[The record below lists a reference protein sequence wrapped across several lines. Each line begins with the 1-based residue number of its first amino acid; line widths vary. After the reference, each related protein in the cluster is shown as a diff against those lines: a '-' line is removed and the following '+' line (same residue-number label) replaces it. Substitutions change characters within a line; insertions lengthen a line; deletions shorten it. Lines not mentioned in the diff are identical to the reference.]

1 MGDIVIGVA
10 RNSETRHRE
19 PPVFLVE
26 IAPASQRIV
35 WNSYCIE
42 CVGNIAAHAPG
53 VANENEDLSG
63 WHPRGG
69 EIAARFSDS
78 PGLQLGPLESP
89 SQHTPLDGRSSIDV
103 ERAKSFRYP
112 IRQGKRRD
120 EARGCTD
127 YGGSPTKAIANGARR
142 RCVCRSEIL
151 NADRRRKSEGVDA
164 LIVVAG
170 HECNDAALD
179 HPIYEL

>member
-35 WNSYCIE
+35 WNFYCIE

-69 EIAARFSDS
+69 EIAARYSDS
-78 PGLQLGPLESP
+78 PGLQLVRLEYP
-89 SQHTPLDGRSSIDV
+89 SQQPPLDGRCCIDV
-103 ERAKSFRYP
+103 ETSMYFR
-112 IRQGKRRD
+112 
-120 EARGCTD
+120 
-127 YGGSPTKAIANGARR
+127 
-142 RCVCRSEIL
+142 
-151 NADRRRKSEGVDA
+151 
-164 LIVVAG
+164 
-170 HECNDAALD
+170 
-179 HPIYEL
+179 